1 VARAIGG
8 VGGVVWR
15 FVRLALVAPHDL
27 AHVAAVDELVLVL
40 HHQHQQVAVAHVA
53 GQVVARRVLAAAA
66 AAAARGRVAPDAG
79 GGRVQRLPGADV
91 EGVDAEEEAVAV
103 LRAPL
108 VVEVL
113 DALDEGGVAQ
123 QLAAGGG
130 G

>member
-1 VARAIGG
+1 MWRGVALLPGL
-8 VGGVVWR
+8 WPT
-15 FVRLALVAPHDL
+15 LVAPHDL

-53 GQVVARRVLAAAA
+53 GQVVARRVLSAAAAA